1 MRNISMTAYMH
12 VTANSKIS
20 LCLSNTA
27 VFANS
32 AVQSLTNMDYVFAPE
47 SAKGFISLRKL

>member
-1 MRNISMTAYMH
+1 MTAYMH
-12 VTANSKIS
+12 ISASSKIS

-32 AVQSLTNMDYVFAPE
+32 AVQQLANMDYVFSPE